1 MHLSNLNGTNDRIL
15 EVAGSTLTCHAT
27 SGMNPRLS
35 GPSEGLFRS
44 ANSRFTARLT
54 MEETRSRSK
63 SFLSLS
69 HPLCLPSCSPSFPP
83 SCRHCGP
90 TASPHRLPV
99 NSVRKHKGHPAACIC
114 SPRLGCPTDSPRSR
128 ATRHGQ
134 GFGHSSKL
142 YQIFQPSLRAVL
154 GRLAHD

>member
-1 MHLSNLNGTNDRIL
+1 MHLSNLYGTNDRIL
-15 EVAGSTLTCHAT
+15 DVAGSKLTCHAT

-35 GPSEGLFRS
+35 GPSEGRFRW

-54 MEETRSRSK
+54 MEEICSRSK

-83 SCRHCGP
+83 SRRPFGL

-114 SPRLGCPTDSPRSR
+114 SPRLACPTDSPRSR

-154 GRLAHD
+154 GRLTHE